1 MSNERK
7 VTIAAAAVIT
17 LVVAWILFAPAVEER
32 FAPEPQAAWVAIQ
45 PEGSEVAVA
54 GPVEIES
61 GRGFTLHAVLEARD
75 DDGTRVFYTE
85 APSLRIGGEEIP
97 AEALRRWDRALHP
110 KVLWFTVEGA
120 APYLKLEPGQGL
132 ERLRFT
138 EFFRPEWATSWSVP
152 GRLAPRHDDPVARE
166 TATDRAP
173 FGTQRFQA
181 RIELYRG
188 EDAVLP
194 EQRFLSWGAADLPE
208 RVESFPTV
216 VATLPGAAAGAA
228 SSVFGLTQ
236 IELPEGASPEL
247 RDAVSELARRRLA
260 FSRVTVLRR
269 IFGAAGVGLDE
280 VGWQRIEVGGVAP
293 ARRWGEEVHPGD
305 LLRAGDRVVA
315 LYLDA
320 GREGVLDREDLVL
333 DYSRGATVLT
343 LSQVFEGGGELEWAD
358 LSGGPGGP
366 GNHPQAP

>member
-1 MSNERK
+1 VSNERK
-7 VTIAAAAVIT
+7 VTAAVAAVIT
-17 LVVAWILFAPAVEER
+17 LVVAWILFAPAVQER
-32 FAPEPQAAWVAIQ
+32 YAPEPRAAWVAVQ
-45 PEGSEVAVA
+45 PEGSEIAVA

-61 GRGFTLHAVLEARD
+61 GRPFTLHAVLEARD
-75 DDGTRVFYTE
+75 RDGARVFYTE
-85 APSLRIGGEEIP
+85 AARLRIGGEEIP
-97 AEALRRWDRALHP
+97 AEALRRWDRVLHP

-120 APYLKLEPGQGL
+120 APYLKLEPGQDL
-132 ERLRFT
+132 DRLRFT
-138 EFFRPEWATSWSVP
+138 EFFRPEWPTSWSVP

-166 TATDRAP
+166 TATDQVP

-194 EQRFLSWGAADLPE
+194 EERFLSWGAAELPE
-208 RVESFPTV
+208 RVESFPAV
-216 VATLPGAAAGAA
+216 IASLPGAAAGAA

-236 IELPEGASPEL
+236 VELPEDAPPEL

-269 IFGAAGVGLDE
+269 IFAAAGVGLDA
-280 VGWQRIEVGGVAP
+280 VAWRRIEVGGDAP

-305 LLRAGDRVVA
+305 LLRAGDRVVV

-320 GREGVLDREDLVL
+320 GREGALDREDLVL
-333 DYSRGATVLT
+333 DYSRGSAVLT

-358 LSGGPGGP
+358 LSAASGGS
-366 GNHPQAP
+366 